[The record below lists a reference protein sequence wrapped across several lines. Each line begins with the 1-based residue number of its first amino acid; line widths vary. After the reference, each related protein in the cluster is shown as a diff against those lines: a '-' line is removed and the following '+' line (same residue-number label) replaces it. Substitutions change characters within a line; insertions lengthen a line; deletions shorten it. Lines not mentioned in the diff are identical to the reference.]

1 MARFDNDTYR
11 SLNESIEQVQNPQ
24 AALNE
29 ALEYASALEEVLLS
43 LCEELDLDPQALM
56 EDIQTPERE
65 REMRP
70 LMRKARKQQAA
81 AQKKGERDRRADK
94 ILAKG
99 WREDSNLTTL
109 YGKGGK
115 KVATRKLVPQHY
127 GAWKPTKP
135 KPKRNK

>member
-1 MARFDNDTYR
+1 MRFNNDTHR
-11 SLNESIEQVQNPQ
+11 SLNESINRVQNPQ
-24 AALNE
+24 AALDE
-29 ALEYASALEEVLLS
+29 AMKYTAALEAVLLS
-43 LCEELDLDPQALM
+43 LCEELDIDPQALL
-56 EDIQTPERE
+56 EDVQTPERE

-70 LMRKARKQQAA
+70 LMRKARKQQVA

-115 KVATRKLVPQHY
+115 VVGTRKLVPQHY
-127 GAWKPTKP
+127 GAWEKPKP